1 MAQQHFVWQETERE
15 VPAISNENEQQ
26 EVSSMKIRD
35 EVAKSAEMCVIGAML
50 IDEKALANVIQT
62 LKPEHFYFDEL
73 KAMYQAI
80 LELSS
85 EGKSIDFVSVLKK
98 LVADSFYDEKQAKQ
112 MLFECADLVPS
123 VSQVE
128 SYAKTVVDSFKAR
141 KLQEIGARL
150 AFDGVFAE
158 NVNEVAGEVMSE
170 LYEVVSEQ
178 QKKRLKTVGDIGIQV
193 FECYSKDEQDLEN
206 RSHTGFSRLDEI
218 LKGMSAGNLII
229 LAARPKLGK
238 TAFALSIAEN
248 VAKSGKAVA
257 FYSLE
262 MGSSEIYERLLSKR
276 AKIPM
281 NTLIDRCFRDKRR
294 PQKVRAEE
302 INKIAE
308 AIDEICALPI
318 RINDNPGC
326 TVNDIRLES
335 RCVAAQANLCTKS
348 CQERNL
354 DSRDGEPPL
363 GLIVIDYLQLMRSS
377 KKFESRNL
385 EVGAICRELKCLA
398 SELCVP
404 ILCLSQ
410 LNRTSDEST
419 RPSPSELRDSGSIEQ
434 DANKVILMWCI
445 EKNLNERGFVESK
458 TIGVD
463 VALNRRGTTGVTLF
477 NSNGN
482 YMQFTEL
489 DRKYEESKPKKIW
502 R

>member
-1 MAQQHFVWQETERE
+1 
-15 VPAISNENEQQ
+15 
-26 EVSSMKIRD
+26 MKTQD
-35 EVAKSAEMCVIGAML
+35 EVAKSAEMCVIGAIL
-50 IDEKALANVIQT
+50 IDEKALVNVIQA

-73 KAMYQAI
+73 KAAYQAI

-98 LVADSFYDEKQAKQ
+98 LVAKGIYDEKQAKQ
-112 MLFECADLVPS
+112 MLFECANLVPS
-123 VSQVE
+123 ISQSE
-128 SYAKTVVDSFKAR
+128 TYAKTVVDSFKAR

-158 NVNEVAGEVMSE
+158 NINEVADEVMSE

-178 QKKRLKTVGDIGIQV
+178 HKKQLKTVGDIGTQV
-193 FECYSKDEQDLEN
+193 FEGYSNDGQDLEN

-229 LAARPKLGK
+229 LSSRPKVGK

-248 VAKSGKAVA
+248 VAKSGKMVA

-262 MGSSEIYERLLSKR
+262 MESSEIYERLLSKR
-276 AKIPM
+276 SKIAM
-281 NTLIDRCFRDKRR
+281 NTLIDRRFRDKRR

-308 AIDEICALPI
+308 TIDEIYTLPI
-318 RINDNPGC
+318 KINDNPAC

-335 RCVAAQANLCTKS
+335 RLVK
-348 CQERNL
+348 
-354 DSRDGEPPL
+354 DL
-363 GLIVIDYLQLMRSS
+363 GLIVIDYLQLMRST
-377 KKFESRNL
+377 KKFENRNL
-385 EVGAICRELKCLA
+385 EVGSICRELKCLA
-398 SELCVP
+398 SELGVP

-434 DANKVILMWCI
+434 DANKTILMWCI
-445 EKNLNERGFVESK
+445 EKNFDERGLVESK

-477 NSNGN
+477 NFNGN
-482 YMQFTEL
+482 YMNFTEL
-489 DRKYEESKPKKIW
+489 DRKYEEPKLKK

>member
-1 MAQQHFVWQETERE
+1 
-15 VPAISNENEQQ
+15 
-26 EVSSMKIRD
+26 MKTQD
-35 EVAKSAEMCVIGAML
+35 EVAKSAEMCVIGAIL

-73 KAMYQAI
+73 KAAYQAI

-98 LVADSFYDEKQAKQ
+98 LVAKGFYDEKQAKQ
-112 MLFECADLVPS
+112 MLLECADLVPS
-123 VSQVE
+123 ISQADT
-128 SYAKTVVDSFKAR
+128 YAKTVSDSFKAR

-158 NVNEVAGEVMSE
+158 NVNEVADEIMSE

-178 QKKRLKTVGDIGIQV
+178 HKKQLKNVGDLGTQV
-193 FECYSKDEQDLEN
+193 FEGYSNDGQDLEN
-206 RSHTGFSRLDEI
+206 RSHTGFPRLDEI

-248 VAKSGKAVA
+248 IAKSGKTVA

-262 MGSSEIYERLLSKR
+262 MESSEIYERLLSKR
-276 AKIPM
+276 AQIPM
-281 NTLIDRCFRDKRR
+281 NTLIDRRFRDKRR
-294 PQKVRAEE
+294 PQKIRDEE

-308 AIDEICALPI
+308 TIDEIYSLPI
-318 RINDNPGC
+318 KINDNPAC

-335 RCVAAQANLCTKS
+335 RLVK
-348 CQERNL
+348 
-354 DSRDGEPPL
+354 DL
-363 GLIVIDYLQLMRSS
+363 GLIVIDYLQLMRST
-377 KKFESRNL
+377 KKAENRNL
-385 EVGAICRELKCLA
+385 EVGSICRELKCLA
-398 SELCVP
+398 SELGVP

-434 DANKVILMWCI
+434 DANKVILMWSI
-445 EKNLNERGFVESK
+445 EKNLNERGLVESK

-477 NSNGN
+477 NFNGN
-482 YMQFTEL
+482 YMNFTEL
-489 DRKYEESKPKKIW
+489 ERKYEEPKAKKTW

>member
-1 MAQQHFVWQETERE
+1 
-15 VPAISNENEQQ
+15 
-26 EVSSMKIRD
+26 MKTQD
-35 EVAKSAEMCVIGAML
+35 EVAKSAEMCVIGAIL

-73 KAMYQAI
+73 KAAYQAI

-98 LVADSFYDEKQAKQ
+98 LVAEGFYDEKQAKQ
-112 MLFECADLVPS
+112 MLLECANLVPS
-123 VSQVE
+123 ISQSE
-128 SYAKTVVDSFKAR
+128 AYAKTVVDSFKAR
-141 KLQEIGARL
+141 KLREIGTRL

-158 NVNEVAGEVMSE
+158 NVDEVADGIMSE

-178 QKKRLKTVGDIGIQV
+178 HKKQLKTVGDIGTQV
-193 FECYSKDEQDLEN
+193 FEGYSNDGQDLEN

-218 LKGMSAGNLII
+218 LKGMFAGNLII
-229 LAARPKLGK
+229 LAARPKVGK

-248 VAKSGKAVA
+248 IAKSGKTVA

-262 MGSSEIYERLLSKR
+262 MESSEIYERLLSKR
-276 AKIPM
+276 AQIPM
-281 NTLIDRCFRDKRR
+281 NTLIDRRFRDKRR
-294 PQKVRAEE
+294 PQKVRDEE

-308 AIDEICALPI
+308 TIDEIYSLPI
-318 RINDNPGC
+318 KINDNPAC
-326 TVNDIRLES
+326 TVNDVRLES
-335 RCVAAQANLCTKS
+335 RLVK
-348 CQERNL
+348 
-354 DSRDGEPPL
+354 DL
-363 GLIVIDYLQLMRSS
+363 GLIVIDCLQLMRST
-377 KKFESRNL
+377 KRFENRNL

-398 SELCVP
+398 SELGVP

-434 DANKVILMWCI
+434 DANKVILMWSI
-445 EKNLNERGFVESK
+445 EKNLNERGLVESK

-477 NSNGN
+477 NFNGN
-482 YMQFTEL
+482 YMNFTEL
-489 DRKYEESKPKKIW
+489 DRKYEEPKAKKTW

>member
-1 MAQQHFVWQETERE
+1 M
-15 VPAISNENEQQ
+15 SNI
-26 EVSSMKIRD
+26 KIQD
-35 EVAKSAEMCVIGAML
+35 EVAKSAEMCVIGAIL
-50 IDEKALANVIQT
+50 IDEKALVNVMQT

-73 KAMYQAI
+73 KATYQAI

-98 LVADSFYDEKQAKQ
+98 LVAEGFYDEKQAKQ
-112 MLFECADLVPS
+112 MLLECANLVPS
-123 VSQVE
+123 ISQAE
-128 SYAKTVVDSFKAR
+128 TYAKTVSDSFKAR
-141 KLQEIGARL
+141 KLREIGTRL

-158 NVNEVAGEVMSE
+158 NVDEVSEGIMSE

-178 QKKRLKTVGDIGIQV
+178 HKKQLKTVGDIGTKV
-193 FECYSKDEQDLEN
+193 FEGYSNDGQDVEN

-248 VAKSGKAVA
+248 VAKSGKTVA
-257 FYSLE
+257 FYSME
-262 MGSSEIYERLLSKR
+262 MESSEIYERLLSKR
-276 AKIPM
+276 AQIPM
-281 NTLIDRCFRDKRR
+281 NTLIDRRFRDKRR
-294 PQKVRAEE
+294 PQKIRDEE

-308 AIDEICALPI
+308 TIDEIYSLPI
-318 RINDNPGC
+318 KINDNPAC

-335 RCVAAQANLCTKS
+335 KLIKN
-348 CQERNL
+348 
-354 DSRDGEPPL
+354 L
-363 GLIVIDYLQLMRSS
+363 GLIVIDYLQLMRS
-377 KKFESRNL
+377 KKRFENRNL
-385 EVGAICRELKCLA
+385 EVGSICRELKCLA
-398 SELCVP
+398 SDLGVP

-434 DANKVILMWCI
+434 DANKVILMWSI
-445 EKNLNERGFVESK
+445 EKNLNERGLVESK

-477 NSNGN
+477 NFNGN
-482 YMQFTEL
+482 YMNFTEL
-489 DRKYEESKPKKIW
+489 DRKYEEPKAKKTW

>member
-1 MAQQHFVWQETERE
+1 M
-15 VPAISNENEQQ
+15 SNI
-26 EVSSMKIRD
+26 KIQD
-35 EVAKSAEMCVIGAML
+35 EVAKSAEMCVIGAIL
-50 IDEKALANVIQT
+50 IDEKALVNVMQT

-73 KAMYQAI
+73 KATYQAI

-98 LVADSFYDEKQAKQ
+98 LVAEGFYDEKQAKQ
-112 MLFECADLVPS
+112 MLLECANLVPS
-123 VSQVE
+123 ISQAE
-128 SYAKTVVDSFKAR
+128 TYAKTVSDSFKAR
-141 KLQEIGARL
+141 KLREIGTRL

-158 NVNEVAGEVMSE
+158 NVDEVADGIMSE

-178 QKKRLKTVGDIGIQV
+178 HKKQLKTVGAIGTQV
-193 FECYSKDEQDLEN
+193 FEGYSNDGQDLEN

-248 VAKSGKAVA
+248 IAKSGKTVA

-262 MGSSEIYERLLSKR
+262 MESSEIYERLLSKR
-276 AKIPM
+276 SKIPM
-281 NTLIDRCFRDKRR
+281 NTLIDRRFRDKRR

-308 AIDEICALPI
+308 SIDEIYSLPI
-318 RINDNPGC
+318 KINDNPAC
-326 TVNDIRLES
+326 TVNDVRLES
-335 RCVAAQANLCTKS
+335 RLVK
-348 CQERNL
+348 
-354 DSRDGEPPL
+354 DL
-363 GLIVIDYLQLMRSS
+363 GLIVIDYLQLMRST
-377 KKFESRNL
+377 KKFENRNL
-385 EVGAICRELKCLA
+385 EVGSICRELKCLA
-398 SELCVP
+398 SELGVP

-410 LNRTSDEST
+410 LNRVSDEST

-434 DANKVILMWCI
+434 DANKVILMWSI
-445 EKNLNERGFVESK
+445 EKNLNERGLVESK

-477 NSNGN
+477 NFNGN
-482 YMQFTEL
+482 YMNFTEL
-489 DRKYEESKPKKIW
+489 DRKYEEPKPKK

>member
-1 MAQQHFVWQETERE
+1 M
-15 VPAISNENEQQ
+15 SNI
-26 EVSSMKIRD
+26 KIQD
-35 EVAKSAEMCVIGAML
+35 EVAKSAEMCVIGAIL

-73 KAMYQAI
+73 KAAYQAI

-98 LVADSFYDEKQAKQ
+98 LVAEGFYDEKQAKQ
-112 MLFECADLVPS
+112 MLLECANLVPS
-123 VSQVE
+123 ISQSE
-128 SYAKTVVDSFKAR
+128 AYAKTVVDSFKAR
-141 KLQEIGARL
+141 KLREIGTRL

-158 NVNEVAGEVMSE
+158 NVNEVAEGIMSD

-178 QKKRLKTVGDIGIQV
+178 HKKQLKTVGDIGTQV
-193 FECYSKDEQDLEN
+193 FEGYSNDGQDLEN
-206 RSHTGFSRLDEI
+206 RSHTGFSQLDEI

-248 VAKSGKAVA
+248 IAKSGKTVA

-262 MGSSEIYERLLSKR
+262 MESSEIYERLLSKR
-276 AKIPM
+276 SKIPM
-281 NTLIDRCFRDKRR
+281 NTLIDRRFRYKRR
-294 PQKVRAEE
+294 PQKIRDEE

-308 AIDEICALPI
+308 TIDEIYSLPI
-318 RINDNPGC
+318 KINDNPAC

-335 RCVAAQANLCTKS
+335 KLIKN
-348 CQERNL
+348 
-354 DSRDGEPPL
+354 L
-363 GLIVIDYLQLMRSS
+363 GLIVIDYLQLMRST
-377 KKFESRNL
+377 KRFENRNL
-385 EVGAICRELKCLA
+385 EVGSICRELKCLA
-398 SELCVP
+398 SELGVP

-434 DANKVILMWCI
+434 DANKVILMWSI
-445 EKNLNERGFVESK
+445 EKNLNERGLVESK

-477 NSNGN
+477 NFNGN
-482 YMQFTEL
+482 YMNFTEL
-489 DRKYEESKPKKIW
+489 DRKYEEPKPKKSW

>member
-1 MAQQHFVWQETERE
+1 
-15 VPAISNENEQQ
+15 
-26 EVSSMKIRD
+26 MKIQD
-35 EVAKSAEMCVIGAML
+35 EVAKSAEMCIIGAIL

-73 KAMYQAI
+73 KAAYQAI
-80 LELSS
+80 LDLSS

-98 LVADSFYDEKQAKQ
+98 LVAKGFYDEKQAKQ
-112 MLFECADLVPS
+112 MLLECADLVPS
-123 VSQVE
+123 ISQSE
-128 SYAKTVVDSFKAR
+128 AYAKTVVDSFKAR

-158 NVNEVAGEVMSE
+158 NVNEVADEMMSE

-178 QKKRLKTVGDIGIQV
+178 HKKQLKTVGDIGTQI
-193 FECYSKDEQDLEN
+193 FEGYSNDGQDLEN
-206 RSHTGFSRLDEI
+206 RSHTGFSQLDEI

-248 VAKSGKAVA
+248 VAKSGKTVA

-262 MGSSEIYERLLSKR
+262 MESSEIYERLLSNCAR
-276 AKIPM
+276 IPM
-281 NTLIDRCFRDKRR
+281 NTLIERGARAGNSRSEKDKETGFSARDLEFL
-294 PQKVRAEE
+294 QKK
-302 INKIAE
+302 INE
-308 AIDEICALPI
+308 LSALPI
-318 RINDNPGC
+318 KINDNPAC

-335 RCVAAQANLCTKS
+335 RLVK
-348 CQERNL
+348 
-354 DSRDGEPPL
+354 GL
-363 GLIVIDYLQLMRSS
+363 GLIVIDYLQLMRST
-377 KKFESRNL
+377 KKAENRNL
-385 EVGAICRELKCLA
+385 EVGSICRELKCLA
-398 SELCVP
+398 SELGVP

-434 DANKVILMWCI
+434 DANKVILMWSI
-445 EKNLNERGFVESK
+445 EKNLNERGLVESK

-477 NSNGN
+477 NFNGI
-482 YMQFTEL
+482 YMNFTEL
-489 DRKYEESKPKKIW
+489 DRKYEEPKPKKSW

>member
-1 MAQQHFVWQETERE
+1 M
-15 VPAISNENEQQ
+15 SNI
-26 EVSSMKIRD
+26 KIQD
-35 EVAKSAEMCVIGAML
+35 EVAKSAEMCVIGAIL

-73 KAMYQAI
+73 KAAYQAI
-80 LELSS
+80 WELSS

-98 LVADSFYDEKQAKQ
+98 LVAKGFYDEKQAKQ
-112 MLFECADLVPS
+112 MLLECADLVPS
-123 VSQVE
+123 ISQSE
-128 SYAKTVVDSFKAR
+128 AYAKTVVDSFKAR
-141 KLQEIGARL
+141 KLQELGARL

-158 NVNEVAGEVMSE
+158 NVNEVADEMMSE

-178 QKKRLKTVGDIGIQV
+178 HKKQLKTVGDIGTQI
-193 FECYSKDEQDLEN
+193 FEGYSNDGQDLEN
-206 RSHTGFSRLDEI
+206 RSHTGFSQLDEI

-248 VAKSGKAVA
+248 IAKSGKTVA

-262 MGSSEIYERLLSKR
+262 MESSEIYERLLSKR
-276 AKIPM
+276 SKIPM
-281 NTLIDRCFRDKRR
+281 NTLIDRRFKDKRR
-294 PQKVRAEE
+294 PQKIRDEE

-308 AIDEICALPI
+308 AIDEIYSLPI
-318 RINDNPGC
+318 KINDNPAC

-335 RCVAAQANLCTKS
+335 RCVK
-348 CQERNL
+348 
-354 DSRDGEPPL
+354 DL
-363 GLIVIDYLQLMRSS
+363 GLIVIDYLQLMRST
-377 KKFESRNL
+377 KKFENRNL
-385 EVGAICRELKCLA
+385 EVASICRELKCLA
-398 SELCVP
+398 SELGVP

-434 DANKVILMWCI
+434 DANKVILMWSI
-445 EKNLNERGFVESK
+445 EKNLNERGLVESK

-477 NSNGN
+477 NFNGN
-482 YMQFTEL
+482 YMKFTEL
-489 DRKYEESKPKKIW
+489 DRKYEEPKPKKSW

>member
-1 MAQQHFVWQETERE
+1 
-15 VPAISNENEQQ
+15 
-26 EVSSMKIRD
+26 MKTQD
-35 EVAKSAEMCVIGAML
+35 EVAKSAEMCVIGAIL
-50 IDEKALANVIQT
+50 INEKALANVIQT

-73 KAMYQAI
+73 KAAYQAI

-85 EGKSIDFVSVLKK
+85 EGKSIDFLSVLKK
-98 LVADSFYDEKQAKQ
+98 LVAEGIYDEKQVKQ
-112 MLFECADLVPS
+112 LLLECANLVPS
-123 VSQVE
+123 VSQAE
-128 SYAKTVVDSFKAR
+128 TYAKTVSDSFKAR

-150 AFDGVFAE
+150 AFNGVCAE
-158 NVNEVAGEVMSE
+158 TVNEVADGIMSE

-178 QKKRLKTVGDIGIQV
+178 HKKQLKTVGDIGTQV
-193 FECYSKDEQDLEN
+193 FEGYSNNGQDLEN

-238 TAFALSIAEN
+238 TAFALSIAKN
-248 VAKSGKAVA
+248 VAKSGKTVA

-262 MGSSEIYERLLSKR
+262 MESSEIYERLLSKR
-276 AKIPM
+276 SKIPM
-281 NTLIDRCFRDKRR
+281 NTLIDRRFRDKRR
-294 PQKVRAEE
+294 PQKIRDEE

-308 AIDEICALPI
+308 TIDEIYSLPI
-318 RINDNPGC
+318 KINDNPAC

-335 RCVAAQANLCTKS
+335 KLIKN
-348 CQERNL
+348 
-354 DSRDGEPPL
+354 L
-363 GLIVIDYLQLMRSS
+363 GLIVIDYLQLMRST
-377 KKFESRNL
+377 KRFENRNL
-385 EVGAICRELKCLA
+385 EVGSICRELKCLA
-398 SELCVP
+398 SELGVP

-434 DANKVILMWCI
+434 DANKVILMWSI
-445 EKNLNERGFVESK
+445 EKNLNERGLVESK

-477 NSNGN
+477 NFNGN
-482 YMQFTEL
+482 YMNFTEL
-489 DRKYEESKPKKIW
+489 DRKYEEPKAKKNW

>member
-1 MAQQHFVWQETERE
+1 
-15 VPAISNENEQQ
+15 
-26 EVSSMKIRD
+26 MKTQD
-35 EVAKSAEMCVIGAML
+35 EVAKSAEMCVIGAIL

-73 KAMYQAI
+73 KAAYQAI

-98 LVADSFYDEKQAKQ
+98 LVAEGFYDEKQAKQ
-112 MLFECADLVPS
+112 MLLECANLVPS
-123 VSQVE
+123 ISQTE
-128 SYAKTVVDSFKAR
+128 AYAKTVSDSFKAR
-141 KLQEIGARL
+141 KLREIGTRL

-158 NVNEVAGEVMSE
+158 NVNEVAEGIMSD

-178 QKKRLKTVGDIGIQV
+178 HKKQLKTVGDIGTKV
-193 FECYSKDEQDLEN
+193 FEGYSNDGQDVEN
-206 RSHTGFSRLDEI
+206 RSHTGFSQLDEI

-248 VAKSGKAVA
+248 IAKSGKTVA

-262 MGSSEIYERLLSKR
+262 MESSEIYERLLSKR
-276 AKIPM
+276 SKIPM
-281 NTLIDRCFRDKRR
+281 NTLIDRRFKDKRR

-308 AIDEICALPI
+308 SIDEIYSLPI
-318 RINDNPGC
+318 KINDNPAC

-335 RCVAAQANLCTKS
+335 KLIKN
-348 CQERNL
+348 
-354 DSRDGEPPL
+354 L
-363 GLIVIDYLQLMRSS
+363 GLIVIDYLQLMRST
-377 KKFESRNL
+377 KRFENRNL
-385 EVGAICRELKCLA
+385 EVGSICRELKCLA
-398 SELCVP
+398 SELGVP

-434 DANKVILMWCI
+434 DANKVILMWSI
-445 EKNLNERGFVESK
+445 EKNLNERGLVESK

-477 NSNGN
+477 NFNGN
-482 YMQFTEL
+482 YMKFTEL
-489 DRKYEESKPKKIW
+489 DRKYEEPKPKKTW

>member
-1 MAQQHFVWQETERE
+1 M
-15 VPAISNENEQQ
+15 SNI
-26 EVSSMKIRD
+26 KIQD
-35 EVAKSAEMCVIGAML
+35 EVAKSAEMCVIGAIL
-50 IDEKALANVIQT
+50 IDEKALVNVMQT

-73 KAMYQAI
+73 KAAYQAI

-98 LVADSFYDEKQAKQ
+98 LVAEGFYDEKQAKQ
-112 MLFECADLVPS
+112 MLLECANLVPS
-123 VSQVE
+123 ISQAE
-128 SYAKTVVDSFKAR
+128 TYAKTVSDSFKAR
-141 KLQEIGARL
+141 KLREIGTRL

-158 NVNEVAGEVMSE
+158 NVDEVADGIMSE

-178 QKKRLKTVGDIGIQV
+178 HKKQLKTVGDIGTKV
-193 FECYSKDEQDLEN
+193 FEGYSNDGQDLEN

-248 VAKSGKAVA
+248 VAKSGKTVA
-257 FYSLE
+257 FYSME
-262 MGSSEIYERLLSKR
+262 MESSEIYERLLSKR
-276 AKIPM
+276 AQIPM
-281 NTLIDRCFRDKRR
+281 NTLIDRRFRDKRR
-294 PQKVRAEE
+294 PQKIRDEE

-308 AIDEICALPI
+308 TIDEIYSLPI
-318 RINDNPGC
+318 KINDNPAC

-335 RCVAAQANLCTKS
+335 KLIKN
-348 CQERNL
+348 
-354 DSRDGEPPL
+354 L
-363 GLIVIDYLQLMRSS
+363 GLIVIDYLQLMRS
-377 KKFESRNL
+377 KKRFENRNL
-385 EVGAICRELKCLA
+385 EVGSICRELKCLA
-398 SELCVP
+398 SDLGVP

-434 DANKVILMWCI
+434 DANKVILMWSI
-445 EKNLNERGFVESK
+445 EKNLNERGLVESK

-477 NSNGN
+477 NFNGN
-482 YMQFTEL
+482 YMNFTEL
-489 DRKYEESKPKKIW
+489 DRKYEEPKAKKNW

>member
-1 MAQQHFVWQETERE
+1 M
-15 VPAISNENEQQ
+15 SNI
-26 EVSSMKIRD
+26 KIQD
-35 EVAKSAEMCVIGAML
+35 EVAKSAEMCVIGAIL
-50 IDEKALANVIQT
+50 IDEKALVNVMQT

-73 KAMYQAI
+73 KATYQAI

-98 LVADSFYDEKQAKQ
+98 LVAEGFYDEKQAKQ
-112 MLFECADLVPS
+112 MLLECANLVPS
-123 VSQVE
+123 ISQAE
-128 SYAKTVVDSFKAR
+128 TYAKTVSDSFKAR
-141 KLQEIGARL
+141 KLREIGTRL

-158 NVNEVAGEVMSE
+158 NVDEVSEGIMSE

-178 QKKRLKTVGDIGIQV
+178 HKKQLKTVGDIGTKV
-193 FECYSKDEQDLEN
+193 FEGYSNDGQDVEN

-248 VAKSGKAVA
+248 VAKSGKTVA
-257 FYSLE
+257 FYSME
-262 MGSSEIYERLLSKR
+262 MESSEIYERLLSKR
-276 AKIPM
+276 AQIPM
-281 NTLIDRCFRDKRR
+281 NTLIDRRFRDKRR
-294 PQKVRAEE
+294 PQKIRDEE

-308 AIDEICALPI
+308 TIDEIYSLPI
-318 RINDNPGC
+318 KINDNPAC

-335 RCVAAQANLCTKS
+335 KLIKN
-348 CQERNL
+348 
-354 DSRDGEPPL
+354 L
-363 GLIVIDYLQLMRSS
+363 GLIVIDYLQLMRS
-377 KKFESRNL
+377 KKRFENRNL
-385 EVGAICRELKCLA
+385 EVGSICRELKCLA
-398 SELCVP
+398 SDLGVP

-434 DANKVILMWCI
+434 DANKVILMWSI
-445 EKNLNERGFVESK
+445 EKNLNERGLVESK

-477 NSNGN
+477 NFNGN
-482 YMQFTEL
+482 YMNFTEL
-489 DRKYEESKPKKIW
+489 DRKYEEPKAKKNW

>member
-1 MAQQHFVWQETERE
+1 
-15 VPAISNENEQQ
+15 
-26 EVSSMKIRD
+26 MKTQD
-35 EVAKSAEMCVIGAML
+35 EVAKSAEMCVIGAIL

-73 KAMYQAI
+73 KAAYQAI

-98 LVADSFYDEKQAKQ
+98 LVAEGFYDEKQAKQ
-112 MLFECADLVPS
+112 MLLECANLVPS
-123 VSQVE
+123 ISQSE
-128 SYAKTVVDSFKAR
+128 AYAKTVVDSFKAR
-141 KLQEIGARL
+141 KLREIGTRL

-158 NVNEVAGEVMSE
+158 NVNEVAEGIMSD

-178 QKKRLKTVGDIGIQV
+178 HKKQLKTVGDIGTQV
-193 FECYSKDEQDLEN
+193 FEGYSNDGQDLEN
-206 RSHTGFSRLDEI
+206 RSHTGFSQLDEI

-248 VAKSGKAVA
+248 VAKSGKTVA

-262 MGSSEIYERLLSKR
+262 MESSEIYERLLSKR
-276 AKIPM
+276 TQVPM
-281 NTLIDRCFRDKRR
+281 NTLIDRRFRDKRR

-308 AIDEICALPI
+308 AIDEIYSLPI
-318 RINDNPGC
+318 KINDNPAC
-326 TVNDIRLES
+326 TVNDVRLES
-335 RCVAAQANLCTKS
+335 RLVK
-348 CQERNL
+348 
-354 DSRDGEPPL
+354 DL
-363 GLIVIDYLQLMRSS
+363 GLIVIDYLQLMRST
-377 KKFESRNL
+377 KRFENRNL

-398 SELCVP
+398 SELGVP

-434 DANKVILMWCI
+434 DANKVILMWSI
-445 EKNLNERGFVESK
+445 EKNLNERGLVESK

-477 NSNGN
+477 NFNGN
-482 YMQFTEL
+482 YMKFTEL
-489 DRKYEESKPKKIW
+489 DRKYEEPKPKKTW

>member
-1 MAQQHFVWQETERE
+1 
-15 VPAISNENEQQ
+15 
-26 EVSSMKIRD
+26 MKIQD
-35 EVAKSAEMCVIGAML
+35 EVAKSAEMCVIGAIL

-73 KAMYQAI
+73 KAAYQAI
-80 LELSS
+80 LDLSS

-98 LVADSFYDEKQAKQ
+98 LVAKGFYDEKQAKQ
-112 MLFECADLVPS
+112 MLLECADLVPS
-123 VSQVE
+123 ISQSE
-128 SYAKTVVDSFKAR
+128 AYAKTVVDSFKAR
-141 KLQEIGARL
+141 KLQELGARL

-158 NVNEVAGEVMSE
+158 NVNEVADEMMSE

-178 QKKRLKTVGDIGIQV
+178 HKKQLKTVGDIGTQI
-193 FECYSKDEQDLEN
+193 FEGYSNDGQDLEN
-206 RSHTGFSRLDEI
+206 RSHTGFSQLDEI

-248 VAKSGKAVA
+248 VAKSGKTVA

-262 MGSSEIYERLLSKR
+262 MESSEIYERLLSNCAR
-276 AKIPM
+276 IPM
-281 NTLIDRCFRDKRR
+281 NTLIERGARAGNSRSEKDKETGFSARDLEFL
-294 PQKVRAEE
+294 QKK
-302 INKIAE
+302 INE
-308 AIDEICALPI
+308 LSALPI
-318 RINDNPGC
+318 KINDNPAC

-335 RCVAAQANLCTKS
+335 RLVK
-348 CQERNL
+348 
-354 DSRDGEPPL
+354 GL
-363 GLIVIDYLQLMRSS
+363 GLIVIDYLQLMRST
-377 KKFESRNL
+377 KKAENRNL
-385 EVGAICRELKCLA
+385 EVGSICRELKCLA
-398 SELCVP
+398 SELGVP

-434 DANKVILMWCI
+434 DANKVILMWSI
-445 EKNLNERGFVESK
+445 EKNLNGRGLVESK

-477 NSNGN
+477 NFNGI
-482 YMQFTEL
+482 YMNFTEL
-489 DRKYEESKPKKIW
+489 DRKYEEPKPKKSW

>member
-1 MAQQHFVWQETERE
+1 
-15 VPAISNENEQQ
+15 
-26 EVSSMKIRD
+26 MKTQD
-35 EVAKSAEMCVIGAML
+35 EVAKSAEMCVLGAIL
-50 IDEKALANVIQT
+50 IDEKALVNVMQT

-73 KAMYQAI
+73 KAAYQAI

-98 LVADSFYDEKQAKQ
+98 LVAEGFYDEKQAKQ
-112 MLFECADLVPS
+112 MLLECANLVPS
-123 VSQVE
+123 ISQAE
-128 SYAKTVVDSFKAR
+128 TYAKTVSDSFKAR
-141 KLQEIGARL
+141 KLREIGTRL

-158 NVNEVAGEVMSE
+158 NVNEVAEGIMSD

-178 QKKRLKTVGDIGIQV
+178 HKKQLKTVGDIGTQV
-193 FECYSKDEQDLEN
+193 FEGYSNDGQDVEN

-229 LAARPKLGK
+229 LAARPKVGK

-248 VAKSGKAVA
+248 VAKSGKTVA

-262 MGSSEIYERLLSKR
+262 MESSEIYERLLSKR
-276 AKIPM
+276 AQIPM
-281 NTLIDRCFRDKRR
+281 NTLIDRRFKDKRR

-308 AIDEICALPI
+308 SIDEIYSLPI
-318 RINDNPGC
+318 KINDNPAC
-326 TVNDIRLES
+326 TVNDVRLES
-335 RCVAAQANLCTKS
+335 RLVK
-348 CQERNL
+348 
-354 DSRDGEPPL
+354 DL
-363 GLIVIDYLQLMRSS
+363 GLIVIDYLQLMRST
-377 KKFESRNL
+377 KRFENRNL

-398 SELCVP
+398 SELGVP

-434 DANKVILMWCI
+434 DANKVILMWSI
-445 EKNLNERGFVESK
+445 EKNLNERGLVESK

-477 NSNGN
+477 NFNGN
-482 YMQFTEL
+482 YMKFTEL
-489 DRKYEESKPKKIW
+489 DRKYEEPKPKKTW

>member
-1 MAQQHFVWQETERE
+1 M
-15 VPAISNENEQQ
+15 SNI
-26 EVSSMKIRD
+26 KIQD
-35 EVAKSAEMCVIGAML
+35 EVAKSAEMCVIGAIL
-50 IDEKALANVIQT
+50 IDEKALVNVMQT

-73 KAMYQAI
+73 KATYQAI

-98 LVADSFYDEKQAKQ
+98 LVAEGFYDEKQAKQ
-112 MLFECADLVPS
+112 MLLECANLVPS
-123 VSQVE
+123 ISQAE
-128 SYAKTVVDSFKAR
+128 TYAKTVSDSFKAR
-141 KLQEIGARL
+141 KLREIGTRL

-158 NVNEVAGEVMSE
+158 NVDEVSEGIMSE

-178 QKKRLKTVGDIGIQV
+178 HKKQLKTVGDIGTKV
-193 FECYSKDEQDLEN
+193 FEGYSNDGQDVEN

-248 VAKSGKAVA
+248 VAKSGKTVA
-257 FYSLE
+257 FYSME
-262 MGSSEIYERLLSKR
+262 MESSEIYERLLSKR
-276 AKIPM
+276 AQIPM
-281 NTLIDRCFRDKRR
+281 NTLIDRRFRDKRR
-294 PQKVRAEE
+294 PQKIRDEE

-308 AIDEICALPI
+308 TIDEIYSLPI
-318 RINDNPGC
+318 KINDNPAC
-326 TVNDIRLES
+326 TVNDVRLES
-335 RCVAAQANLCTKS
+335 RLVK
-348 CQERNL
+348 
-354 DSRDGEPPL
+354 DL
-363 GLIVIDYLQLMRSS
+363 GLIVIDYLQLMRST
-377 KKFESRNL
+377 KRFENRNL

-398 SELCVP
+398 SELGVP

-434 DANKVILMWCI
+434 DANKVILMWSI
-445 EKNLNERGFVESK
+445 EKNLNERGLVESK

-477 NSNGN
+477 NFNGN
-482 YMQFTEL
+482 YMNFTEL
-489 DRKYEESKPKKIW
+489 DRKYEEPKAKKNW